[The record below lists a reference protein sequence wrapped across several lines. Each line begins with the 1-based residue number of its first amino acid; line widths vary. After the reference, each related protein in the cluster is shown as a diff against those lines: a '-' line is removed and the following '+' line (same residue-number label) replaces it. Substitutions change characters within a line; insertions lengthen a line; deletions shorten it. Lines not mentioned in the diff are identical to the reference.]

1 MTLWKTQPFDHKENV
16 KATILHYANQIATGE
31 VPANKWIY
39 AAICRFN
46 KDLERDD
53 IYFDWDEAA
62 ALDLFFKQLT
72 LVGEYS
78 DKPFALLP
86 WQLFV
91 VTNIRC
97 WKLEDGR
104 MRHKLS
110 LIVIARGS
118 GKTTLMSGLALY
130 DLTRKSGQRTYCIA
144 NTETQAGIL
153 LNTARTMA
161 SHCPALGLLVT
172 TDAIEDRTQ
181 DTLFTTLPAMER
193 SLQGLSPSMFVAD
206 EAADFR
212 GRFLSALLTAGVKRK
227 EVCGVVISTPSGTSE
242 NHFTELVKN
251 AEGVLDGSIV
261 DDSVFQ
267 MLFGLDENDELSD
280 ESCWE
285 KANPSMP
292 YGQPELQSIR
302 RAWNTM
308 KTSPMG
314 RAEFMRFHAC
324 RATEDGNGMLDMSLY
339 DDMVDPEFDEDTLLG
354 RACYCGLDL
363 SKSGDMTALVLIF
376 PLDNGKCYIKCRSWW
391 PSENLQQRE
400 LDFRVPVRVWHKEGW
415 LDLSQGR
422 EIDYE
427 QIRVALNE
435 YRKLYDI
442 KCVAYDAWG
451 SQMLAQTLIAD
462 GLPLQVYR
470 QAISTLG
477 PGTALF
483 VNHWLGR
490 KFILSACPI
499 FRSACSIV
507 EGKKDLNGN
516 IRPTKS
522 RSRSVIDPVVAAIM
536 ALHSYGGVSRSNYE
550 IEAEQQGLK

>member
-1 MTLWKTQPFDHKENV
+1 MTTGTPSQAVKE
-16 KATILHYANQIATGE
+16 TILTYANQIATGIA
-31 VPANKWIY
+31 PANKWIY
-39 AAICRFN
+39 AAVCRFN
-46 KDLERDD
+46 NDLERTD

-62 ALDLFFKQLT
+62 TLDKFFKELT

-78 DKPFALLP
+78 DQSFALLP
-86 WQLFV
+86 WQLFA

-97 WKLEDGR
+97 WKRSADGL
-104 MRHKLS
+104 MKHKLS
-110 LIVIARGS
+110 LIMIARGA
-118 GKTTLMSGLALY
+118 GKTTMMSGLALY
-130 DLTRKSGQRTYCIA
+130 DLTRKKGQRTYCIA
-144 NTETQAGIL
+144 NTEVQASIL

-161 SHCPALGLLVT
+161 MNCPSLGLLVT
-172 TDAIEDRTQ
+172 GDAIADRAA
-181 DTLFTTLPAMER
+181 DTIFTTLPALER
-193 SLQGLSPSMFVAD
+193 SLQGLSPSMFIAD

-227 EVCGVVISTPSGTSE
+227 EVCGVIISTPSGTAD
-242 NHFTELVKN
+242 NHFTELVN
-251 AEGVLDGSIV
+251 AAHSVLDGSTE
-261 DDSVFQ
+261 DDTSFNL
-267 MLFGLDENDELSD
+267 LFGIDDNDELDD
-280 ESCWE
+280 ESCWV

-292 YGQPELQSIR
+292 YGQPELASLR

-314 RAEFMRFHAC
+314 RAEFCRFHAC
-324 RATEDGNGMLDMSLY
+324 RATENGSGLLDMSLY
-339 DDMVDPEFDEDTLLG
+339 EEMVDRDFNEDTLLG
-354 RACYCGLDL
+354 RPCYCGLDL
-363 SKSGDMTALVLIF
+363 SKSGDMTSLILMF
-376 PLDNGKCYIKCRSWW
+376 PLDNGKCYVKSRSWW

-400 LDFRVPVRVWHKEGW
+400 LDYRVPVRVWHKEGW

-435 YRKLYDI
+435 YRKMYDI

-470 QAISTLG
+470 QAISILG

-490 KFILSACPI
+490 KFVLSGCPI

-516 IRPTKS
+516 LRPTKS

-550 IEAEQQGLK
+550 IEAEQQGQS